1 GASGETAEGMS
12 APAGQHR
19 SQCQS
24 PEDFRGV
31 GGAKPGAVG
40 GGGDPRSAGRAN
52 VPLSAPAFF
61 QLNPEQTVKLYDEV
75 KRAASLTGRE
85 IVVDAYCGVGAIGL
99 WLAPEAR
106 RVIGMDTVPEA
117 VRNAR
122 ENARRNGIHNAE
134 YHVGRAEEW

>member
-1 GASGETAEGMS
+1 VWGERSRVLWGAEAIREVL
-12 APAGQHR
+12 
-19 SQCQS
+19 
-24 PEDFRGV
+24 D
-31 GGAKPGAVG
+31 
-40 GGGDPRSAGRAN
+40 GRTYA
-52 VPLSAPAFF
+52 LSAPAFF

-122 ENARRNGIHNAE
+122 ENAETGSTTRNIMSDAPKNGFPDGCRRDF
-134 YHVGRAEEW
+134 GRTW